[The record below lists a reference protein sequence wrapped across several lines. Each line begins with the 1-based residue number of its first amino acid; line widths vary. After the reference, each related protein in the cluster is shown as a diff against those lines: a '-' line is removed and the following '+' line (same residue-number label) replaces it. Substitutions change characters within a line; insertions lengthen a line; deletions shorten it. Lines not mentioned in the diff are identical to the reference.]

1 MWKSCAAT
9 TPKWFVP
16 YSNTIYLSVGKD
28 EGFRISWSYSLR
40 AIFHSKSS
48 EGICCLGEFSK
59 RLLFW
64 RVFLYLL
71 SYVVFSL
78 FHHKL
83 FLTGL
88 FELACVLLLL
98 MGKKMFSHF
107 EESTLRL
114 AFPLTAIAKSILFTV
129 QTTFSELG
137 SRSSDLTPDHS

>member
-1 MWKSCAAT
+1 MTDGTHCSVRLCASSSEVSLECTHTPTLSLTHTHTFSHTWKSRAAT

-16 YSNTIYLSVGKD
+16 YSNAIYLSVRKD

-48 EGICCLGEFSK
+48 EGICRLGEFSR

-71 SYVVFSL
+71 SYVVFPL
-78 FHHKL
+78 FHRKL
-83 FLTGL
+83 FLAGL

-98 MGKKMFSHF
+98 MGKKNVLSF
-107 EESTLRL
+107 
-114 AFPLTAIAKSILFTV
+114 
-129 QTTFSELG
+129 
-137 SRSSDLTPDHS
+137 

>member
-1 MWKSCAAT
+1 M
-9 TPKWFVP
+9 
-16 YSNTIYLSVGKD
+16 
-28 EGFRISWSYSLR
+28 
-40 AIFHSKSS
+40 
-48 EGICCLGEFSK
+48 GEFSK

-71 SYVVFSL
+71 SYVVFPL

-98 MGKKMFSHF
+98 MGKKKMFYHF

-114 AFPLTAIAKSILFTV
+114 AFPLTAVAKSILFTV
-129 QTTFSELG
+129 QTTFSELVAPG
-137 SRSSDLTPDHS
+137 VQI